1 MVGFV
6 LSPIVVGKIIQPFS
20 RNLTGEQTGMHGTV
34 GQNSGSPRGA
44 PRKNF
49 FFDFTG
55 QHAVHGL
62 VGGYGGNALQ
72 YFELISPTIAN
83 PYPTHL
89 PFSFKV
95 LESLPRLHQILD
107 GLGPMNLIKVNPIPT
122 DSSKRTF
129 HLITNRFR
137 GDKSPRSLILHGQD
151 SAFGCYNHLI
161 AFPLPQGLSHCNLS
175 LPETVCMSRIDPIN
189 PHRQGFQNSKNGI
202 VCVLITPTHT
212 PFSTTNCPS
221 AQTYLGQD

>member
-1 MVGFV
+1 MPPPTAQQFSRFHRQISSTALEFQKGFHSILALQGFNHGMVGFV

-34 GQNSGSPRGA
+34 GQNSGSPRGDQGRTFFRFHGPTCCTWVGWRLRGQCPPIFRVDQPNNCKPLPNA
-44 PRKNF
+44 P
-49 FFDFTG
+49 
-55 QHAVHGL
+55 
-62 VGGYGGNALQ
+62 
-72 YFELISPTIAN
+72 S
-83 PYPTHL
+83 
-89 PFSFKV
+89 FSFKV
-95 LESLPRLHQILD
+95 LESLPRLRQILD

-175 LPETVCMSRIDPIN
+175 LPETGMHEPYRSN
-189 PHRQGFQNSKNGI
+189 
-202 VCVLITPTHT
+202 
-212 PFSTTNCPS
+212 
-221 AQTYLGQD
+221 